1 MVEVPRLAD
10 LVGLDDSALIRW
22 RRETLAEL
30 ERHPSEDL
38 QAVYDQTTRE
48 VAARAGGKWGQAV
61 RGRPEWLTGTASADL
76 LAGYR
81 AARQL
86 QVLVVPSALS
96 KQVAN
101 YLLVVSAELAGRGVL
116 DPEAAQP

>member
-1 MVEVPRLAD
+1 VEVPRLAD
-10 LVGLDDSALIRW
+10 LIRLDDSTLIQW
-22 RRETLAEL
+22 RRETCAEL
-30 ERHPSEDL
+30 ERNFSAEL
-38 QAVYDQTTRE
+38 QAVYDQSTQE
-48 VAARAGGKWGQAV
+48 VAARAGGKWGQGMRV
-61 RGRPEWLTGTASADL
+61 RPDWLTGTASADL

-86 QVLVVPSALS
+86 QVLAVPSALS